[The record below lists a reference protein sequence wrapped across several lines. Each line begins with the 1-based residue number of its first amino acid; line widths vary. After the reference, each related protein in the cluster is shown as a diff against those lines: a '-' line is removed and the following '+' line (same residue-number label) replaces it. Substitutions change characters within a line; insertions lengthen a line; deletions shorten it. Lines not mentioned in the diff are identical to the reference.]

1 MLVPKKKDVI
11 HFFEAYIQIKIEPHS
26 KIRLSNILCL
36 WMGMERYF
44 QKEYLLNLV
53 IFYRNLYIGMCVC
66 GKVFNLKFI
75 FLKAIC

>member
-1 MLVPKKKDVI
+1 MLVQKKHDVI

-44 QKEYLLNLV
+44 HKEYLLNLV
-53 IFYRNLYIGMCVC
+53 IVDINLYIGMCISEKVC
-66 GKVFNLKFI
+66 NLNFI
-75 FLKAIC
+75 S